1 MNGNS
6 QPHFLLKCFIFLPIF
21 LKLSTFSFLKT
32 NTSILFQNTFW
43 KSWYHNRFEKRAGNI
58 GKIQSYKCIS
68 LPKRTELKSIFPTVC
83 EIFFEMMEVLEEIS
97 RKELL
102 LVLSRVTRWNF
113 GEVNLE
119 NSFVHKMF
127 LIFLFNNSYC
137 RIYM

>member
-21 LKLSTFSFLKT
+21 VKLSSFSFLKT
-32 NTSILFQNTFW
+32 NTSILFQNTF
-43 KSWYHNRFEKRAGNI
+43 YHNRFEKRAGNI

-83 EIFFEMMEVLEEIS
+83 GIFFEMMEVLEGIS

-102 LVLSRVTRWNF
+102 LELSRVTRWNF
-113 GEVNLE
+113 GEANLE
-119 NSFVHKMF
+119 VHLYIQCSLYYY
-127 LIFLFNNSYC
+127 LI
-137 RIYM
+137 IYILESTCKF